1 MSLDFLFY
9 SNNTEKKSNKVYEYI
24 WHARFACDELHIFCT
39 DDDEHEWIVRTCRK
53 GWDEIVGYQQNPAD
67 KFIKPLGD
75 NDIAQ
80 TDNTVTTA
88 TTATAPPA
96 TVSAAT

>member
-1 MSLDFLFY
+1 MACKVLHGMNCICICNAFLTQF
-9 SNNTEKKSNKVYEYI
+9 
-24 WHARFACDELHIFCT
+24 FIFCT

-67 KFIKPLGD
+67 KFIKPLSD

-80 TDNTVTTA
+80 TDNAVTTA

>member
-1 MSLDFLFY
+1 M
-9 SNNTEKKSNKVYEYI
+9 
-24 WHARFACDELHIFCT
+24 
-39 DDDEHEWIVRTCRK
+39 RTCRK

-67 KFIKPLGD
+67 KFIKPLSD